1 MTDYKKIIIS
11 FLSTAVLIAGLAA
24 FVAYKNGE
32 IDRMTAADKYAD
44 VPVPLTPTKENET
57 ADANAVATPNTTSE
71 ANNQVSNE
79 TNTMPSSNP
88 VVTFKT
94 TKGDVSLEIFMDK
107 MPITAGNF
115 IKLAK
120 DGFYNG
126 TKFHRVIDGF
136 MVQGGD
142 PNSKADDTSKYGTG
156 GPGYAIKDEFVAG
169 LSNVRGTISMA
180 NSGPNTGGSQF
191 FINLVDNTFL
201 DFDKSKGGKHPV
213 FGKVISGMD
222 IADAISK
229 VPRDTR
235 DLPLDAIIISSVE
248 VK

>member
-1 MTDYKKIIIS
+1 MADYKKIVIA
-11 FLSTAVLIAGLAA
+11 FLATTILIGALAA
-24 FVAYKNGE
+24 FVSYKNGE
-32 IDRMTAADKYAD
+32 LDRMTAVDEYAD
-44 VPVPLTPTKENET
+44 VQAPLTPTKENET
-57 ADANAVATPNTTSE
+57 ADTNTVATPNTTNE
-71 ANNQVSNE
+71 QSNE
-79 TNTMPSSNP
+79 TNAMPSANP
-88 VVTFKT
+88 IVTFKT
-94 TKGDVSLEIFMDK
+94 TKGDVSLELFMDK
-107 MPITAGNF
+107 MPVTVGNF
-115 IKLAK
+115 VKLA
-120 DGFYNG
+120 GEGYYNG
-126 TKFHRVIDGF
+126 TKFHRVIDNF

-213 FGKVISGMD
+213 FGKVVSGMD
-222 IADAISK
+222 VVDAISK

-235 DLPLDAIIISSVE
+235 DLPLEPVIVSSVE